1 MVEKLSR
8 NERFRG
14 VILGT
19 AVGDALGLPAEGIS
33 RRRAKK
39 LFKGRWRHRLV
50 INRGMVS
57 DDTDHTVFVAQSLLA
72 HPDSSGLFTRRL
84 SWCLRWWILSL
95 PAGVGLAT
103 LKSILRL
110 WVGISPSRSGVY
122 SAGNGPAMRSAP
134 IGAFFAFAPDL
145 LDGYLQASTKITHT
159 DSRALIGAKAVAY
172 LTALSI
178 REDSTERPSLEKFS
192 KVLQSANNQDE
203 DWDNLVTLISAA
215 YRQRQSVDQFAESLG
230 LFKGITGYVYHTV
243 PVAVYAWY
251 KHFGDFEQ
259 TVSAVLNCGGDTD
272 TTGAIAGAL
281 AGAVVGEM
289 GIPGDWLKGIFD
301 WPRGPKQLR
310 KIADLLAQKSQQPTA
325 TSPVRY
331 FWPGLVLR
339 NAFFLSVVL
348 LHGFRRLA
356 PPY

>member
-8 NERFRG
+8 RERFRG

-19 AVGDALGLPAEGIS
+19 AVGDALGLPAEGMS
-33 RRRAKK
+33 RRRARK

-72 HPDSSGLFTRRL
+72 HPDSPELFARRL
-84 SWCLRWWILSL
+84 SWCFKWWLLSL
-95 PAGVGLAT
+95 PAGIGLAT

-134 IGAFFAFAPDL
+134 VGAFFAFAPDQ
-145 LDGYLQASTKITHT
+145 LDDYLQASTRITHT
-159 DSRALIGAKAVAY
+159 DPRALTGAKAVAY

-178 REDSTERPSLEKFS
+178 RENLTERPPLEDLLKA
-192 KVLQSANNQDE
+192 LQGANSQDE
-203 DWDNLVTLISAA
+203 EWNNLVGLISTS
-215 YRQRQSVDQFAESLG
+215 YGQHHSVDQFAEALG

-259 TVSAVLNCGGDTD
+259 TLSAVLNCGGDTD
-272 TTGAIAGAL
+272 TSGAIAGAL
-281 AGAVVGEM
+281 AGAISGEKS
-289 GIPGDWLKGIFD
+289 IPSDWLEGIFD
-301 WPRGPKQLR
+301 WPRGPKLLR
-310 KIADLLAQKSQQPTA
+310 AIADELAEKSQQHTA
-325 TSPVRY
+325 GSPVRY

-348 LHGFRRLA
+348 VHGFRRLA

>member
-1 MVEKLSR
+1 
-8 NERFRG
+8 
-14 VILGT
+14 
-19 AVGDALGLPAEGIS
+19 
-33 RRRAKK
+33 
-39 LFKGRWRHRLV
+39 
-50 INRGMVS
+50 
-57 DDTDHTVFVAQSLLA
+57 
-72 HPDSSGLFTRRL
+72 
-84 SWCLRWWILSL
+84 
-95 PAGVGLAT
+95 
-103 LKSILRL
+103 
-110 WVGISPSRSGVY
+110 
-122 SAGNGPAMRSAP
+122 MRSAP

-145 LDGYLQASTKITHT
+145 LDSYLKASTKITHT
-159 DSRALIGAKAVAY
+159 DPRALIGAKAVAY

-203 DWDNLVTLISAA
+203 DWDNMVGFISAA
-215 YRQRQSVDQFAESLG
+215 YRQHQSVDQFAESLG
-230 LFKGITGYVYHTV
+230 LFRGITGYVYHTV

-310 KIADLLAQKSQQPTA
+310 KIADLLAEKSQQLTA